1 MEKDPKLMIQHAK
14 DIKEHKKGQSL
25 NSKQKLVFKK
35 EKGVQRK
42 TKQLLCEAPVK

>member
-14 DIKEHKKGQSL
+14 DIQEHKKGQSL
-25 NSKQKLVFKK
+25 NSKQKMGFK
-35 EKGVQRK
+35 EKGVQIK